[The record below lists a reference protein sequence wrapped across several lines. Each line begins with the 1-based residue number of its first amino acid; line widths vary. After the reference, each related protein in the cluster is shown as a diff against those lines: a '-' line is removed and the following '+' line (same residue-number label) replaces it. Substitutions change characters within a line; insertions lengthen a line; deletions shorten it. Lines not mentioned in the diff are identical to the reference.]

1 MTGPNE
7 LIERARE
14 LGVKLREQSAQRLL
28 AYLDAVLEENQHIN
42 VTAIRDREEAIPRH
56 LLDSLTLVQVWESLN
71 QEHSPGN
78 ILDLGT
84 GGGFPAAP
92 LAVAWP
98 ASRVVAIDGTGK
110 KIALVQRCLQQAEIL
125 NVEPIQS
132 RGADLP
138 KTHPEMRQHFDL
150 AVARAVGAADKL
162 LRELTPLV
170 ASGGTILLMKGAEI
184 PREKLEAAQTTAEKL
199 NLVIHPK
206 KLIEVSGQ
214 DPRSVLVFQRR

>member
-71 QEHSPGN
+71 QNSPGN

-110 KIALVQRCLQQAEIL
+110 KIALVQRCLERAEIL
-125 NVEPIQS
+125 NVEPIHS

-138 KTHPEMRQHFDL
+138 KTHPEMKQHFDL

-170 ASGGTILLMKGAEI
+170 ASGGVILLMKGAE
-184 PREKLEAAQTTAEKL
+184 PPQDELEAAQKTAENL
-199 NLVIHPK
+199 NLIIHPTK
-206 KLIEVSGQ
+206 HIEIEGL